1 MGRDAGSSSRR
12 ELVDSSR
19 KLLFANISILE
30 KQKES
35 EVFRGDLLA
44 ETERVRDAR
53 MNFDLD
59 TERYQSFKREQKSQR
74 IMVSDQLKQIRQ
86 EKESCEDEIENL
98 NQQIIN
104 TQDATAALE
113 RQQISPLKLHRKF
126 LNEVSDAFTK
136 IYNKPSTILETKQS
150 STFITESNLTL

>member
-1 MGRDAGSSSRR
+1 MRELQQSDIIETPVPQRGRTNQMTYLQVMGRDAGSSSRR

-53 MNFDLD
+53 INFDLN
-59 TERYQSFKREQKSQR
+59 TERY
-74 IMVSDQLKQIRQ
+74 
-86 EKESCEDEIENL
+86 
-98 NQQIIN
+98 
-104 TQDATAALE
+104 
-113 RQQISPLKLHRKF
+113 
-126 LNEVSDAFTK
+126 
-136 IYNKPSTILETKQS
+136 
-150 STFITESNLTL
+150 

>member
-1 MGRDAGSSSRR
+1 MTYLQVMGRDAGSSSRR

-53 MNFDLD
+53 INFDLN
-59 TERYQSFKREQKSQR
+59 TERY
-74 IMVSDQLKQIRQ
+74 
-86 EKESCEDEIENL
+86 
-98 NQQIIN
+98 
-104 TQDATAALE
+104 
-113 RQQISPLKLHRKF
+113 
-126 LNEVSDAFTK
+126 
-136 IYNKPSTILETKQS
+136 
-150 STFITESNLTL
+150 

>member
-1 MGRDAGSSSRR
+1 MRELQQSDIIETPVPQRGRTNQMTYLQVMGRDAGSSSRR

-53 MNFDLD
+53 INFDLD
-59 TERYQSFKREQKSQR
+59 TERY
-74 IMVSDQLKQIRQ
+74 
-86 EKESCEDEIENL
+86 
-98 NQQIIN
+98 
-104 TQDATAALE
+104 
-113 RQQISPLKLHRKF
+113 
-126 LNEVSDAFTK
+126 
-136 IYNKPSTILETKQS
+136 
-150 STFITESNLTL
+150 